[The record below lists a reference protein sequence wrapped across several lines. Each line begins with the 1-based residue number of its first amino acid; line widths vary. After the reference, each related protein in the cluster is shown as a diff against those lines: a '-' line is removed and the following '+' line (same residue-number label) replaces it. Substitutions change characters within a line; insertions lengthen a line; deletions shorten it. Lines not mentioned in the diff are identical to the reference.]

1 MDWIS
6 LAIAIALLVVAV
18 YTGISYYKEKKQSAV
33 YLGDSALFTII
44 PSYAHRENGLR
55 AFLVV
60 NGQKVVAS
68 TPKTARNAPDLFY
81 AYAWLCTP
89 PHSR

>member
-1 MDWIS
+1 S
-6 LAIAIALLVVAV
+6 
-18 YTGISYYKEKKQSAV
+18 TQESHTSEKKKQSAV
-33 YLGDSALFTII
+33 YLGDSALFTITS
-44 PSYAHRENGLR
+44 SYAHRENGLR

-81 AYAWLCTP
+81 AYAWLFTP
-89 PHSR
+89 LHSR